1 MAEHIL
7 ENESL
12 RVTIA
17 DAGAELISVWDKAS
31 GQERIWNAD
40 PAVWNR
46 HAPILFPFVGKVYE
60 GKYRIGGK
68 EYAMKT
74 QHGFA
79 RDQVFACVEATADS
93 VTHRLIAT
101 EQTREIY
108 PFEFQLT
115 VCHRLLPG
123 KQLAIEWTI
132 ENLGEGEMFYSI
144 GGHPGF
150 MAPDGIRKED
160 CLISF
165 PGKKALQYV
174 SANPSGYIMP
184 QIRTLPL
191 RDGFASWQADIPDT
205 WIFEDH
211 QVQSVGIALPDGTPF
226 VTLHCEAFPML
237 AVWANPQGPFIC
249 LEPWFGRADDEG
261 FTGTVRQ
268 KKDMQT
274 LNAGGKREIA
284 YTIEF
289 H

>member
-7 ENESL
+7 ENEFL
-12 RVTIA
+12 RVTVA
-17 DAGAELISVWDKAS
+17 DAGAELISVWDKTS
-31 GQERIWNAD
+31 GQERIWTGD

-79 RDQVFACVEATADS
+79 RDMVFACVEKTDDS
-93 VTHRLIAT
+93 VTHCLTAN
-101 EQTREIY
+101 EQTRAVY
-108 PFEFQLT
+108 PYEFRLS

-123 KQLAIEWTI
+123 KRLSIEWTI
-132 ENLGEGEMFYSI
+132 ENLGEERMYFAI

-150 MAPDGIRKED
+150 MAPEGSRKED

-165 PGKKALQYV
+165 PGKTELQYI
-174 SANPSGYIMP
+174 SANSAGYILP
-184 QIRTLPL
+184 QKKTLSL
-191 RDGFASWQADIPDT
+191 REGLAPWQEDIPDT

-211 QVQSVGIALPDGTPF
+211 QVQSVGIVQRDGTPF
-226 VTLHCEAFPML
+226 VNMYCEAFPML
-237 AVWANPQGPFIC
+237 AVWANPRGSFIC

-261 FTGTVRQ
+261 FAGTIDC
-268 KKDMQT
+268 KKEMQT
-274 LNAGGKREIA
+274 LNGRQRKEIA
-284 YTIEF
+284 YAIEF

>member
-7 ENESL
+7 ENEFL
-12 RVTIA
+12 RVTVA

-60 GKYRIGGK
+60 GKYRIGEK

-79 RDQVFACVEATADS
+79 RDMAFACVEKTADS
-93 VTHRLIAT
+93 VTHRVTAT
-101 EQTREIY
+101 EQTRAIY
-108 PFEFQLT
+108 PYEFQLT
-115 VCHRLLPG
+115 VCHRLSG

-132 ENLGEGEMFYSI
+132 ENLGAEKMYFSI
-144 GGHPGF
+144 GGHPGL
-150 MAPDGIRKED
+150 MAPEGVRKED

-165 PGKKALQYV
+165 PGKTEMQYL
-174 SANPSGYIMP
+174 SANAAGYILP
-184 QIRTLPL
+184 EIKTLPL

-211 QVQSVGIALPDGTPF
+211 QVQSVGIAHPDGTPF
-226 VTLHCEAFPML
+226 VTMHCEAFPML
-237 AVWANPQGPFIC
+237 AIWANPDGPFIC
-249 LEPWFGRADDEG
+249 LEPWFGRADDDG
-261 FTGTVRQ
+261 FTGTVEQ
-268 KKDMQT
+268 KKDMQA
-274 LNAGGKREIA
+274 LNAGEKQEIA
-284 YTIEF
+284 YTIVF
-289 H
+289 HS